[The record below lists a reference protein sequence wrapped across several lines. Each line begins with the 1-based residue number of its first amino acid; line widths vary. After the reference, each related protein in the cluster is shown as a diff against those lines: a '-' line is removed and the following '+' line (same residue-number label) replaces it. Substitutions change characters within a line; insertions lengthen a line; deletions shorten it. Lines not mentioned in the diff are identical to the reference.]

1 MVVRGALAGLG
12 RLQEHLVAED
22 LERVTV
28 AVEQR
33 REAPLDLGLVRQGA
47 EQGAALGDLVQLE
60 VLHLRRRLVVE
71 QVVLLEALDRRLQR
85 RDLPRV
91 EQPFDD
97 EIALPRG
104 TEQRQCA
111 ARKSGA
117 EQFRRAQRPRGRPHS
132 LR

>member
-1 MVVRGALAGLG
+1 MIRGALAGLG

-22 LERVTV
+22 LEGVCV

-71 QVVLLEALDRRLQR
+71 QVVLLEALDRGLQR
-85 RDLPRV
+85 RHLPRI
-91 EQPFDD
+91 EQPFDY
-97 EIALPRG
+97 EIALRRG
-104 TEQRQCA
+104 GRGV
-111 ARKSGA
+111 SV
-117 EQFRRAQRPRGRPHS
+117 RASRGSR
-132 LR
+132 